1 MNCRQCKTSCDI
13 RLVIVQP
20 QQQKNAQEYASTH
33 TWLQARLDIHLDNMT
48 DYSSVTRDENVQ

>member
-20 QQQKNAQEYASTH
+20 QSQKNAQEYASAH
-33 TWLQARLDIHLDNMT
+33 LLLQARLDIHLDNRA
-48 DYSSVTRDENVQ
+48 DYSSVIRNEKVQ